1 MSEQKNPQNGKVKKI
16 PMRQCLG
23 CNEHKPKGELLRVV
37 RSPEGEI
44 SLDFTG
50 KKSGRGA
57 YICKDPTCLKKVRKN
72 RRLEHNLESAISPEV
87 YDRME
92 RELTEA
98 EAGE

>member
-1 MSEQKNPQNGKVKKI
+1 MEQKKRKI
-16 PMRQCLG
+16 PERQCLG

-57 YICKDPTCLKKVRKN
+57 YICKSLTCLKKVRKS
-72 RRLEHNLESAISPEV
+72 RRLEHNLECPISPEV

-92 RELTEA
+92 AELSEEA
-98 EAGE
+98 ET